1 MLKKL
6 IYKLEKEITLIF
18 LKARKK
24 DGFLNVISIFSF
36 IGIGLGVAVLIIVM
50 SVMNGFRAELI
61 NKIVGFNAHI
71 TVKPYENS
79 INLDNINENIQ
90 TISKDLILSNS
101 GEAII
106 IKNNISKGILLRGY
120 KSNDFSKLKI
130 FDNELFIGNNK
141 VLSKNNISIG
151 KELSFTLG
159 LDIGD
164 SITVMSSVGVET
176 IIGNLPKQK
185 TFIVSSI
192 FESGLID
199 FDNNVSFI
207 NLETLEDFF
216 SLDEKDRNLEIYL
229 DNPQNI
235 EHQKTIVQKNFSNE
249 FVYDWSDMNKSLFS
263 ALKVERNV
271 MFIILSLIIIVA
283 AFNIIS
289 GLTILV
295 KNKTREIAIL
305 KSMGVLNKSIIKI
318 FFLIGMIIGTSA
330 TIFGIFLGVAFSVYI
345 ENLRQI
351 LSTIFN
357 VSLFPEEIYFLS
369 TMPSEINLFSIFIIS
384 LCSITITI
392 VVSIF
397 PALKAA
403 NLDLIKALKYE

>member
-1 MLKKL
+1 M
-6 IYKLEKEITLIF
+6 ISTLEKEITLRF
-18 LKARKK
+18 LKARKN

-50 SVMNGFRAELI
+50 SVMNGFRTELI

-79 INLDNINENIQ
+79 INLDNIDENTQ

-106 IKNNISKGILLRGY
+106 IKKNISKGILLRGY

-384 LCSITITI
+384 LCSVTITI